1 MCENGRCN
9 RMAPRAVQKSW
20 PMPNWEALMMG
31 GQAVV
36 MLFCRKRQAGKMNAS
51 RRRAPI
57 MLLPG
62 QQYQRGKYEKLGGA
76 AAKSDVTF
84 GSDVVVFRLVRCRSS
99 R

>member
-1 MCENGRCN
+1 
-9 RMAPRAVQKSW
+9 
-20 PMPNWEALMMG
+20 
-31 GQAVV
+31 
-36 MLFCRKRQAGKMNAS
+36 MNAS

-57 MLLPG
+57 MDLMLLPG